1 MDVATLLEIDEY
13 RNVVSRCKAR
23 NDFILM
29 FVDPEYQVVCNACV
43 RGTRSVRHNI
53 YEIAVAR
60 HTVTQRKSRP
70 FAIAQG
76 DTEERLSLVIIINH

>member
-1 MDVATLLEIDEY
+1 MDVATLLEIVED

-29 FVDPEYQVVCNACV
+29 FVYTAYQVVCNTCV
-43 RGTRSVRHNI
+43 KRARNVRHDI